1 MFHEIRIPGRMIYEN
16 CRAAAY
22 RGGYPEA
29 SRSGWTVA
37 KRGLQ
42 KSRGRRG
49 QVPRE
54 IALRYPRASI
64 LPGGHRVVFR
74 IKGNRYRL
82 IAIVEFVGGIVGVR
96 WIGTHAEYDRIDAN
110 TV

>member
-1 MFHEIRIPGRMIYEN
+1 MRIVGRPLIEAAIRKHPDLAGPL
-16 CRAAAY
+16 RAWAAEVE
-22 RGGYPEA
+22 GA
-29 SRSGWTVA
+29 SW
-37 KRGLQ
+37 
-42 KSRGRRG
+42 

-82 IAIVEFVGGIVGVR
+82 IAIVEFAGGIVRVR
-96 WIGTHAEYDRIDAN
+96 WIATHAEYDRIDAN